1 MSQKKVYTIAE
12 SINIMSKTI
21 GPAIREKNKAPI
33 QKMAVEETEA
43 GADYLD
49 LNLGPARKAGDEMME
64 WLVKTVEE
72 VTDLPLFLDT
82 TNPVAIEAGIKAAK
96 KNLPIINSISAQTES
111 LNTKLPLVEK
121 YGCDFVALTLSEE
134 GIPRDASE
142 RGMCLVTI
150 MTAAAEKGI
159 PNEKMWVDPIVLPIS
174 VDLNQ
179 VLAFQEFI
187 PQVQEICPGAKT
199 TCGLSNVSNG
209 APTDELRRVLNR
221 TYLIMLKKL
230 GLYSAIVDS
239 YDKELMEYA
248 KGGLNDIEE
257 LVFKMMDG
265 YEPDMN
271 SLSPKQKEYAKS
283 VRVLLGKVLYSHSWL
298 EI

>member
-1 MSQKKVYTIAE
+1 MANKKIYTWAE

-21 GPAIREKNKAPI
+21 GPAIRERNKVPI

-43 GADYLD
+43 GADFLD
-49 LNLGPARKAGDEMME
+49 LNLGPARKAGDETMD
-64 WLVKTVEE
+64 WLVRTVEE
-72 VTDLPLFLDT
+72 VVDTPLILDT
-82 TNPVAIEAGIKAAK
+82 MNPLALEAGLKAAK
-96 KNLPIINSISAQTES
+96 KNLPIINSISAQPES
-111 LNTKLPLVEK
+111 LASKMPLVEK

-134 GIPRDASE
+134 GIPRDANE
-142 RGMCLVTI
+142 RAMCLVTI

-159 PNEKMWVDPIVLPIS
+159 ANEKLWVDPIVLPLS

-179 VLAFQEFI
+179 VLSFMEFM
-187 PQVQEICPGAKT
+187 PMVQEICPGAKS

-221 TYLIMLKKL
+221 TYLMMLRKV
-230 GLYSAIVDS
+230 GLYGAIVDS
-239 YDKELMEYA
+239 YDKELMDYCNGQMQEVE
-248 KGGLNDIEE
+248 D

-265 YEPDMN
+265 YEPDIK
-271 SLSPKQKEYAKS
+271 SLSPKQQEYAKS

-298 EI
+298 ES

>member
-1 MSQKKVYTIAE
+1 MSKLITIAE

-21 GPAIREKNKAPI
+21 GPAIRERNKAPI
-33 QKMAVEETEA
+33 QKMAVEEVEA

-72 VTDLPLFLDT
+72 VVDKPLFLDT
-82 TNPVAIEAGIKAAK
+82 TNPLAIEAGIKAAK

-134 GIPRDASE
+134 GIPRDAAE

-150 MTAAAEKGI
+150 MTAAAERGI

-187 PQVQEICPGAKT
+187 PQVQDICPGAKT

-209 APTDELRRVLNR
+209 APTDELRRILNR
-221 TYLIMLKKL
+221 AYLAMLKKL

-239 YDKELMEYA
+239 YDKEMMQLCSGSMS
-248 KGGLNDIEE
+248 NIEE
-257 LVFKMMDG
+257 LVGKMMDG

-271 SLSPKQKEYAKS
+271 SLSEQERNYAKS

>member
-1 MSQKKVYTIAE
+1 MSKVITIAE

-21 GPAIREKNKAPI
+21 GPAIRERNKAPI

-72 VTDLPLFLDT
+72 VSDLPLFLDT
-82 TNPVAIEAGIKAAK
+82 TNPVAIDAGIKAAK

-111 LNTKLPLVEK
+111 LQTKLPLVKK

-134 GIPRDASE
+134 GIPRDAAE

-150 MTAAAEKGI
+150 MSAAAEMGI
-159 PNEKMWVDPIVLPIS
+159 PNEKLWVDPIVLPIS

-209 APTDELRRVLNR
+209 APTDELRRILNR
-221 TYLIMLKKL
+221 AYLAMLKKL

-239 YDKELMEYA
+239 YDKEMMQLCAGKMA
-248 KGGLNDIEE
+248 DIEE
-257 LVFKMMDG
+257 LVAKMMDG

-271 SLSPKQKEYAKS
+271 SLSEQQKNYAKS

-298 EI
+298 EV

>member
-1 MSQKKVYTIAE
+1 MSKVITIAE

-21 GPAIREKNKAPI
+21 GPAIRERNKAPI

-72 VTDLPLFLDT
+72 VSDLPLFLDT

-111 LNTKLPLVEK
+111 LQTKLPLVKK

-134 GIPRDASE
+134 GIPRDAAE

-150 MTAAAEKGI
+150 MSAAAEMGI
-159 PNEKMWVDPIVLPIS
+159 PNEKLWVDPIVLPIS

-209 APTDELRRVLNR
+209 APTDELRRILNR
-221 TYLIMLKKL
+221 AYLAMLKKL

-239 YDKELMEYA
+239 YDKEMMQLCAGKMA
-248 KGGLNDIEE
+248 DIEE
-257 LVFKMMDG
+257 LVAKMMDG

-271 SLSPKQKEYAKS
+271 SLSEQQKNYAKS

-298 EI
+298 EV

>member
-1 MSQKKVYTIAE
+1 MSKVITIAE

-21 GPAIREKNKAPI
+21 GPAIRERNKAPI
-33 QKMAVEETEA
+33 QKMAIEETEA

-72 VTDLPLFLDT
+72 VVDTPLFLDT

-111 LNTKLPLVEK
+111 LQTKLPLVEK

-134 GIPRDASE
+134 GIPRDAAE

-150 MTAAAEKGI
+150 MSAAAERGI

-221 TYLIMLKKL
+221 AYLAMLKKL

-239 YDKELMEYA
+239 YDKEMMKLCAGEMPE
-248 KGGLNDIEE
+248 IEE
-257 LVFKMMDG
+257 LVAKMMDG

-271 SLSPKQKEYAKS
+271 SLNEQQRNYAKS

-298 EI
+298 EA

>member
-1 MSQKKVYTIAE
+1 MSKVITIAE

-21 GPAIREKNKAPI
+21 GPAIRERNKAPI

-111 LNTKLPLVEK
+111 LQTKLPLVEK

-134 GIPRDASE
+134 GIPRDAAE

-150 MTAAAEKGI
+150 MSAAAERGI
-159 PNEKMWVDPIVLPIS
+159 PNEKMWVDPIVLPVS
-174 VDLNQ
+174 VDLSQ

-209 APTDELRRVLNR
+209 APSDELRRIMNR
-221 TYLIMLKKL
+221 AYLAMLKKL

-239 YDKELMEYA
+239 YDKEMMKLCRGEMAEV
-248 KGGLNDIEE
+248 EE
-257 LVFKMMDG
+257 LVSKMMDG

-271 SLSPKQKEYAKS
+271 SLSEQLRNYAKS

-298 EI
+298 EV